1 MAVVLTLNKIAACGT
16 ELFGEAYTVTDQ
28 AENPDAIVLRS
39 ASMHE
44 MELPDALLS
53 VARAGAG
60 VNNIPIDKCTGK
72 GIVVFNTPGA
82 NANGVKELVLA
93 GLLLSSRKIIDGVE
107 WAKTLKGTEGIG
119 KAVEKGKSAFAG
131 SEIAGKKLAVIGLGA
146 IGQLVANAAYGLG
159 MEVIGYDPYLSVKAA
174 LGLDR
179 HVKIA
184 SEMSDALAN
193 ADYATVHVPLLDSTR
208 GMIGKDAFAGCKKGL
223 KLMNFSR
230 DGLVD
235 EEALKAA
242 IADGTVDSYVTD
254 FPDANVL
261 EMDHVIAIPHLGAST
276 AESED
281 NCAVMACRQTIDYL
295 ENGNIVNSVNFPAVQ
310 MARGEGE
317 RITVIHQNIPNMLG
331 QISSA
336 CAANGVNIDNM
347 MSKNRNEVAYTV
359 LDLSVGADASDLLGA
374 IQSIEGVIRT
384 RAIK

>member
-1 MAVVLTLNKIAACGT
+1 MAQVLTLNKIAACGT
-16 ELFGEAYTVTDQ
+16 ELFDEKYTVTDS

-44 MELPDALLS
+44 MELPQKLLS

-60 VNNIPIDKCTGK
+60 VNNIPIDKCTEK

-93 GLLLSSRKIIDGVE
+93 GLLLSSRKIVDGVE

-131 SEIAGKKLAVIGLGA
+131 CEIAGKKLAVIGLGA
-146 IGQLVANAAYGLG
+146 IGQLVANAAYALG
-159 MEVIGYDPYLSVKAA
+159 MEVIGFDPYLSVKAA

-179 HVKIA
+179 HVKVMG
-184 SEMSDALAN
+184 ELSDVLKN
-193 ADYATVHVPLLDSTR
+193 ADYATIHVPLMDATR
-208 GMIGKDAFAGCKKGL
+208 GMIGKEAFKATKKGL
-223 KLMNFSR
+223 KLLNFSR

-235 EEALKAA
+235 EEALKEA
-242 IADGTVDSYVTD
+242 IADGTVATYVTD

-261 EMDHVIAIPHLGAST
+261 DMDNVIAIPHLGAST

-295 ENGNIVNSVNFPAVQ
+295 ENGNIVNSVNFPAAQ
-310 MARGEGE
+310 MARGEGV
-317 RITVIHQNIPNMLG
+317 RITVIHQNDPNMLG
-331 QISSA
+331 KITSV
-336 CAANGVNIDNM
+336 CAANGVGAENT
-347 MSKNRNEVAYTV
+347 MSKNRGDIAYTII
-359 LDLSVGADASDLLGA
+359 DLAAGANAAPVAD
-374 IQSIEGVIRT
+374 SIGNIGGVIRT
-384 RAIK
+384 RVID

>member
-1 MAVVLTLNKIAACGT
+1 MAEILTLNKIAACGT
-16 ELFGEAYTVTDQ
+16 DLFDEKYTVTDN

-39 ASMHE
+39 FSMHE
-44 MELPDALLS
+44 MELPENLLS

-60 VNNIPIDKCTGK
+60 VNNIPIDKCTEK

-93 GLLLSSRKIIDGVE
+93 GLLLSSRKIVDGVE

-131 SEIAGKKLAVIGLGA
+131 CEIAGKTLAVIGLGA
-146 IGQLVANAAYGLG
+146 IGQLVANAAYALG
-159 MEVIGYDPYLSVKAA
+159 MEVVGYDPYLSVKAA

-179 HVKIA
+179 HVKVVP
-184 SEMSDALAN
+184 ELNDVLAN
-193 ADYATVHVPLLDSTR
+193 ADYATVHVPLMDATR
-208 GMIGKDAFAGCKKGL
+208 GMIGKEAFAASRNGL

-235 EEALKAA
+235 EEALKEA
-242 IADGTVDSYVTD
+242 IADGKVACYVTD

-261 EMDHVIAIPHLGAST
+261 EMDNVIAIPHLGAST
-276 AESED
+276 EESED

-295 ENGNIVNSVNFPAVQ
+295 ENGNITNSVNFPPVQ
-310 MARGEGE
+310 MARGEGA

-331 QISSA
+331 QISSV
-336 CAANGVNIDNM
+336 CAANGANIDNM
-347 MSKNRNEVAYTV
+347 QSKSRGDNAYTI
-359 LDLSVGADASDLLGA
+359 LDLTAGVNVAPLADA
-374 IQSIEGVIRT
+374 IKNIEGVIRT
-384 RAIK
+384 RVID